1 MLIYI
6 HVPFC
11 RRRCL
16 YCAFHSSAIG
26 KTPVP
31 SSYLPALLR
40 EIRWWAYRLGSSGS
54 NTVSTIF
61 FGGGTPSLLSP
72 EAVGSILD
80 TISKLFRVTGNAEVT
95 LEGNPESLNRP
106 SAMRGFHDAGIT
118 RLSVGVQS
126 MISSELKTLGRIHS
140 PKDVMQTFEEA
151 HRIGFQSLSAD
162 LMWGLPGQTGQ
173 SWMETLESTMRLEPD
188 HISAYGLSL
197 EEDAPFL
204 SMFRDGCFTLPGEEE
219 QRDMYLGAIG
229 FLEKH
234 GFSQYEISNFARFG
248 HTCRHNCGYWQGQD
262 FIGMGPSAV
271 STNGGKR
278 WTDAEDFGVWLENTS
293 KGLLGGSPEVLSPLD
308 RILELIMLRLRTVC
322 GLSYQEYTFRTGRV
336 FRKDYGE
343 YLKALTEQ
351 GLITLGD
358 TGCRLTREGMLV
370 SNAILSGFFDR
381 AGRIFGE
388 ARD

>member
-31 SSYLPALLR
+31 SSYLPALLM

-106 SAMRGFHDAGIT
+106 GAMRGFHDAGIT

-234 GFSQYEISNFARFG
+234 GFSQYEISNFA
-248 HTCRHNCGYWQGQD
+248 Q
-262 FIGMGPSAV
+262 IGRA
-271 STNGGKR
+271 
-278 WTDAEDFGVWLENTS
+278 
-293 KGLLGGSPEVLSPLD
+293 
-308 RILELIMLRLRTVC
+308 
-322 GLSYQEYTFRTGRV
+322 RV
-336 FRKDYGE
+336 
-343 YLKALTEQ
+343 
-351 GLITLGD
+351 
-358 TGCRLTREGMLV
+358 
-370 SNAILSGFFDR
+370 
-381 AGRIFGE
+381 
-388 ARD
+388 